1 MIGNCFLKIMT
12 VRPANWGGEEKSTE
26 HGSVY
31 SLYRRDLPASKNV
44 ITTKSIL
51 EQYPETNPE

>member
-1 MIGNCFLKIMT
+1 MT